1 MSSFVKYESN
11 SLLIVI
17 VYVLSVTNILTLEND
32 IMKLIREHVLRER
45 EGGMIILIYCC
56 QNINLLL

>member
-1 MSSFVKYESN
+1 VKYESN

-17 VYVLSVTNILTLEND
+17 VYVLGVTNILTLEND

-45 EGGMIILIYCC
+45 ERGMIILIYCC
-56 QNINLLL
+56 HSWICA